1 MTIQVANM
9 DTRVRFEARSTTQDP
24 TYGTDVV
31 TWTPYATVWAEV
43 FDVLPA
49 RAQAE
54 QVRSSVQVATLRS
67 RLRMRYKEGIDA
79 TMRVL
84 IGGAVHQIV
93 GGPAEIGRHE
103 YQEILIEAYSTQ

>member
-9 DTRVRFEARSTTQDP
+9 DTRVRFESKSVTQDP

-31 TWTPYATVWAEV
+31 TWVPAATVWAEV
-43 FDVLPA
+43 LDVLPA

-54 QVRSSVQVATLRS
+54 QVRNGVQVATLRS
-67 RLRMRYKEGIDA
+67 RLRMRYRTDIDA

-84 IGGAVHQIV
+84 IGGVVHQIV
-93 GGPAEIGRHE
+93 GGPAEIGRKE
-103 YQEILIEAYSTQ
+103 YMELLIEVYSTQ

>member
-1 MTIQVANM
+1 MIQVTNK
-9 DTRVRFEARSTTQDP
+9 DTRVRIESKSVAQDP

-31 TWTPYATVWAEV
+31 TWVPVATVWAEV

-54 QVRSSVQVATLRS
+54 QVRSGVQVATLRS
-67 RLRMRYKEGIDA
+67 RLRMRYRTDIDA
-79 TMRVL
+79 SMRVL
-84 IGGAVHQIV
+84 IGGEVYQIV

-103 YQEILIEAYSTQ
+103 YMELLIEKTSTQ